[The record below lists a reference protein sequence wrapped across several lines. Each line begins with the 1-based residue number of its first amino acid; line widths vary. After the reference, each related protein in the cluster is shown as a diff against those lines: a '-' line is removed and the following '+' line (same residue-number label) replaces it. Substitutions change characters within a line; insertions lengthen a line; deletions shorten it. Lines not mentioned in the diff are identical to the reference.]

1 MDVCACL
8 YLFAVCWRAL
18 TSLLFLQLL
27 QLCGEGGHLGFVLQ
41 TQL

>member
-1 MDVCACL
+1 MCVCQ
-8 YLFAVCWRAL
+8 YLFTVRWRAL

-27 QLCGEGGHLGFVLQ
+27 QLCGEGGHLGLILE